1 MCTQR
6 LVDINVIQGS
16 VIFFNCQGRGVFF
29 FLQVWDK
36 VSFPQ
41 ILRKGSVIPLKKK
54 KKCGGC
60 EQGFKI

>member
-16 VIFFNCQGRGVFF
+16 VIFFNCQGRGIFF

-41 ILRKGSVIPLKKK
+41 TTRKESVITLKKEK
-54 KKCGGC
+54 KMW
-60 EQGFKI
+60 